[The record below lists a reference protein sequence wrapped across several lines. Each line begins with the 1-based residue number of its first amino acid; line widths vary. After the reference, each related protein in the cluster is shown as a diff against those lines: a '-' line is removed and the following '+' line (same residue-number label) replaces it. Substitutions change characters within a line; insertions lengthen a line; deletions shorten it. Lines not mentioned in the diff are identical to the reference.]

1 LRRVRDDSRMNHRPK
16 DALRATG
23 DLQGV
28 RTSGDGGV
36 EQKRGG
42 LDVSLARCRV
52 SRRGFLKLGGA
63 GLVGV
68 ALPGLAGC
76 GGGQGG
82 GGPVE
87 LRFSFFPD
95 RTGSVQELLD
105 EFNNQNE
112 GQIQVA
118 YREMPADSGQHFDQL
133 RTEFQAGSGDIDVI
147 GGDVIWPAQFAA
159 NGWLVDLSDRFSGGE
174 RSEFLPAPVQANT
187 YQGRIY
193 GVPWYTD
200 AGMLYYRRD
209 LLEES
214 GFSEPPT
221 TYDELKG
228 IARRIQRDSGAEHG
242 FVFQGANYEGG
253 VVNALEYI
261 WNSGGGV
268 LDPNDPTR
276 VTIDTPEA
284 IRGLQI
290 ERSMIEDSI
299 APQSVTQYKE
309 QESATIFLNGGA
321 VFMRNVPRMY
331 ALASDPTESR
341 IDPEQIGVAAL
352 PTAEA
357 GNRSYS
363 NLGGWNFFINAA
375 SENQE
380 AAWEFIQFMSAPE
393 QQKFRAIEGS
403 VIPTRQELLDDR
415 EILDRVPVIALGRD
429 AIQNTRPRPVSPYY
443 SDMSLRMAKQFHA
456 SLQGNVSAEDAVR
469 TLQEE
474 LTTIVKQG
482 RV

>member
-1 LRRVRDDSRMNHRPK
+1 MREAYEEGERPEMTECPK
-16 DALRATG
+16 EG
-23 DLQGV
+23 
-28 RTSGDGGV
+28 
-36 EQKRGG
+36 GG
-42 LDVSLARCRV
+42 LSGSLARRRV
-52 SRRGFLKLGGA
+52 SRRDFLKLSGI

-68 ALPGLAGC
+68 ALAGC
-76 GGGQGG
+76 GGGRGG

-87 LRFSFFPD
+87 LTFSFFPD
-95 RTGSVQELLD
+95 RTGSVQELID
-105 EFNNQNE
+105 RFNGQKE
-112 GQIQVA
+112 GQVQVT

-133 RTEFQAGSGDIDVI
+133 RTEFQAGSGDIDVV

-159 NGWLVDLSDRFSGGE
+159 NGWILDLSDRFPEGE
-174 RSEFLPAPVQANT
+174 RDQFLPAPIEANT

-200 AGMLYYRRD
+200 AGMLYYRSD

-214 GFSEPPT
+214 GFFEPPR

-228 IARRIQRDSGAEHG
+228 IARRVQQDSGTENG

-261 WNSGGGV
+261 WNSGGEV
-268 LDPNDPTR
+268 LDPSDPTR
-276 VTIDTPEA
+276 VTIDSPEA

-290 ERSMIEDSI
+290 ERSMIEDGIS
-299 APQSVTQYKE
+299 PEGVTQYKE
-309 QESATIFLNGGA
+309 QESATTFLNGDA

-331 ALASDPTESR
+331 ALASDPNESR
-341 IDPEQIGVAAL
+341 IDPQQIGVAAL
-352 PTAEA
+352 PVAEE

-375 SENQE
+375 SENQD
-380 AAWEFIQFMSAPE
+380 AAWEFIRFMSAPE
-393 QQKFRAIEGS
+393 QQKYRAIEGS
-403 VIPTRQELLDDR
+403 VIPTRQELLEDQ
-415 EILDRVPVIALGRD
+415 EILDTVPVIALGRD

-443 SDMSLRMAKQFHA
+443 SDMSLRMAEQFNS
-456 SLQGNVSAEDAVR
+456 SLQGNVSPEDAVR

-474 LTTIVKQG
+474 LATIVEQG
-482 RV
+482 RA